1 MKPQPPLTKDEAQ
14 VLLMME
20 RAEKA
25 ATTLELEHKISGP
38 ECNVMPAEL
47 RQTIRNALI
56 DAWLEGRMSILQ
68 DMQKAQK
75 ERAARIRR

>member
-1 MKPQPPLTKDEAQ
+1 MKPPQPMTKGEAQ

-20 RAEKA
+20 RADKA

-38 ECNVMPAEL
+38 KCEVMPSKL
-47 RQTIRNALI
+47 RQTIRQALI